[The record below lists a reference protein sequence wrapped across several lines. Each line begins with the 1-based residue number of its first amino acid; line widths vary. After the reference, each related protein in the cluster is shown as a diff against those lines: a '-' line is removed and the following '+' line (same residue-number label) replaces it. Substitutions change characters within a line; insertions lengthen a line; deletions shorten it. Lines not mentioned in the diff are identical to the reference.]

1 MYLFH
6 RLQNCVLRCFSHVRL
21 FVTPWTVA
29 SQAPLSVGSSRQEYW
44 VGCHFFLQ
52 GVFLSQGS
60 NPSLLCLLHC
70 RWILNLLSHWG
81 SPPKSQELLLAIH
94 KHCQS
99 LSENICLLVL
109 DPGSCP
115 PQSDLSQTAAFCSLG
130 QFCIKMD
137 TIRMIVV
144 VMSLSNLRLFV
155 FICLLLSLPPIHF
168 CGRVH
173 TQVAWCRSKLKC
185 AFSRPHERQSVCL
198 VILMWWL
205 IAHDTQEM
213 WWWRLITSDINKEHV
228 LQLQNLQPIRYSCG
242 DGEPPLEPLDDQ
254 IFFPRINPRK

>member
-1 MYLFH
+1 MLF
-6 RLQNCVLRCFSHVRL
+6 RSREVSFPACGE
-21 FVTPWTVA
+21 
-29 SQAPLSVGSSRQEYW
+29 GSA
-44 VGCHFFLQ
+44 
-52 GVFLSQGS
+52 
-60 NPSLLCLLHC
+60 SLLWSHG
-70 RWILNLLSHWG
+70 RGIGHQEHWG

-198 VILMWWL
+198 VILM
-205 IAHDTQEM
+205 
-213 WWWRLITSDINKEHV
+213 
-228 LQLQNLQPIRYSCG
+228 
-242 DGEPPLEPLDDQ
+242 
-254 IFFPRINPRK
+254 